1 MKKIASARQIGQVI
15 RKKRTA
21 LGLTQQQLA
30 DAAHVSRGFINRIEK
45 GASSA
50 VYPDKLLD
58 VLKVLDLSLLVED
71 ESDSRS
77 TAPGKDNEAPC
88 CNKDSEHSNKSNNFA
103 SMAQVAQSLAANPS
117 LIKAAGI
124 GQRAAAYVPGNIRK
138 TIDSVTHIMGPQIDP
153 SLLQMR
159 RASDGDST
167 STEDEE

>member
-1 MKKIASARQIGQVI
+1 MKKITSARQIGQVI

-45 GASSA
+45 GASTA

-58 VLKVLDLSLLVED
+58 VLKVLDLSLLVES
-71 ESDSRS
+71 ESDSQS
-77 TAPGKDNEAPC
+77 TASGKDNEAPC
-88 CNKDSEHSNKSNNFA
+88 CNKDSEHSNKSNSFA
-103 SMAQVAQSLAANPS
+103 SMTQVAQSLAANPS
-117 LIKAAGI
+117 LIKAARI
-124 GQRAAAYVPGNIRK
+124 GQRAAAHVPANIIK

-159 RASDGDST
+159 HTSGADST
-167 STEDEE
+167 STKDKK